1 MSAASYKISGLEV
14 IFIGHWGGGLFR
26 TFSDAR
32 KSTPLPGAGIQCSLI
47 RLGYA
52 TLFKQYNTLIPRPL
66 AGGRHSMPTHPTR
79 LRHTVNAVP
88 RTLNRHQ
95 PKHLFTH
102 PIKEKPRSL
111 ERGVSVSN
119 HLPRVVQPKPGPH
132 RRQTYQYVQKHI
144 ARRQEKLPVVV
155 QRKRIQRKRGKRGK
169 PAQQP
174 HDYK

>member
-1 MSAASYKISGLEV
+1 
-14 IFIGHWGGGLFR
+14 
-26 TFSDAR
+26 
-32 KSTPLPGAGIQCSLI
+32 
-47 RLGYA
+47 
-52 TLFKQYNTLIPRPL
+52 
-66 AGGRHSMPTHPTR
+66 MPTQLTS

-119 HLPRVVQPKPGPH
+119 HLPHVVQPKPGPH

-155 QRKRIQRKRGKRGK
+155 QRKGIQRKRGKRGK

-174 HDYK
+174 HDYKQPRRVGRIFKIRGQIADGQTAQHIYGQRGPMPAPGKRGRPHTYAVAKRRTNKTA